1 MSFDSYKNIGEV
13 LKEYNISS
21 TEENFIIETEFTI
34 RETFLEELM
43 FSLREFNYNESYSKF
58 YN

>member
-13 LKEYNISS
+13 LKEYDISS

-34 RETFLEELM
+34 REYFIEELT
-43 FSLREFNYNESYSKF
+43 L
-58 YN
+58 